1 MGKWFK
7 RKGLQGLGFRAWLM
21 FRESQLLI
29 LLFNNNNNKNWAE
42 HLTTIVKT
50 TKISLNRKSPHK
62 VAHLKK
68 DTF

>member
-1 MGKWFK
+1 
-7 RKGLQGLGFRAWLM
+7 M

-29 LLFNNNNNKNWAE
+29 LPFKNNNNKNWAE

>member
-29 LLFNNNNNKNWAE
+29 LPFNN
-42 HLTTIVKT
+42 
-50 TKISLNRKSPHK
+50 
-62 VAHLKK
+62 KK
-68 DTF
+68 KLGRAFDHNCEDN